1 MMFDPHDYIAK
12 FASKDRMPG
21 ADTPGFLDGFLY
33 SISNSWNTINASF
46 RKFGT
51 EYMES
56 HDVYTS
62 RGYMEPEGREDSV
75 QERLN
80 LISTLSQTELL
91 GNLSAEEKEAFSWVK
106 TEGDFAA
113 QEKALLSAR
122 EGARLNE
129 EGDWTSIVGEFVGE
143 LVNPLTLA
151 EFGVIGKGVGALT
164 QFAKPVAKAFAGW
177 ANRTF
182 GTGLKFAEIATG
194 ETAKRVLGTAG
205 HAGAIAAVYSYLKD
219 NERQYIGIPVEN
231 VGSDMAWNALLGAC
245 FGGVGGYLSPHLQ
258 KLLRKNR
265 EDISQSFCKKVL
277 NDFADSEIRVEWADI
292 VPQELDGQVDT
303 GALSEAG
310 NKIKQIV
317 SIDGDTRFSKLFGY
331 IPTVQGLKSQNPIIQ
346 KLTDAYF
353 RHQYTTPS
361 GSSTLSGIST
371 PVESEMTQWMG
382 LKYQCLANIAKHK
395 KEFLK
400 RGYGSKEDFNAELS
414 HAMLNGDTSSNHI
427 IAGCASAVRKKMRI
441 LTDEAVK
448 YGIFEKESVA
458 GESYLPRMYDTEKIR
473 NDFDGWENTFRE
485 AVKKKHPE
493 YADKQI
499 REYFEDVTD
508 TIRGLDVDDIPTVRA
523 VQSKAKVTKGRKVD
537 LESLDLFE
545 YLVQEPERMMDVYF
559 TGLGFE
565 VAEKRVLGELGFES
579 FADAYEAAKAEAS
592 KISRTMRGDA
602 RNKFEKQNEK
612 DLELL
617 KKIPKL
623 ITGQISS
630 ELRFNL
636 GNSSTNRSFN
646 KILRTLDTLN
656 STTLLGK
663 VGLAAIEDLALT
675 ASERGLFRHIGELWR
690 HKFGNAL
697 EGFSKEDLHRFG
709 IAIESLSGNINVLS
723 SPSHAT
729 KLSSLFWKL
738 TGAPQ
743 IDDFR
748 SRVIASLMSQDIA
761 ASILQGKEFSTRLNT
776 RSLDSIR
783 KELQNHAVIGE
794 HGIEDINISS
804 WESFDAKRDFMS
816 EVERN
821 IRTNIPVPGAGDIP
835 LFFKSPLGKL
845 TTMFMGWTFS
855 LTNQIILPLM
865 QSGKVE
871 WARLAKLMTYGFGL
885 SFLTNIIRGYIRGNP
900 YDLAKSEIYKDSVL
914 KMPLGVFGIPIEMGN
929 QLFRGAN
936 WGKDVAYNVVKGGSL
951 RWIWDAMD
959 TGIATYKAEKRGR
972 WTEKDVRRWYGITPF
987 ANLWFIN
994 PILNYFNV
1002 GEPK

>member
-1 MMFDPHDYIAK
+1 MFDPHDYIAK

-33 SISNSWNTINASF
+33 SISNSWNTINASI

-51 EYMES
+51 DYMES

-62 RGYMEPEGREDSV
+62 RGYMEPEGREKSV
-75 QERLN
+75 EERLHVMDAFD
-80 LISTLSQTELL
+80 STELL
-91 GNLSAEEKEAFSWVK
+91 ENMSREEKEAFSWAK
-106 TEGDFAA
+106 TEGDFIA

-122 EGARLNE
+122 EGAKLNE
-129 EGDWTSIVGEFVGE
+129 EGDWTSLVGEFVGE

-182 GTGLKFAEIATG
+182 GTGLEFAELATG
-194 ETAKRVLGTAG
+194 EAAKRVLSTAG
-205 HAGAIAAVYSYLKD
+205 HAGATAAVYSYLKD
-219 NERQYIGIPVEN
+219 NETQYIGIPIEN
-231 VGSDMAWNALLGAC
+231 IGSDMAWNALLGAC

-277 NDFADSEIRVEWADI
+277 NDFADSEIKVE
-292 VPQELDGQVDT
+292 
-303 GALSEAG
+303 LSEEAG

-331 IPTVQGLKSQNPIIQ
+331 IPTVQGLKSQNPVVRE
-346 KLTDAYF
+346 LTDAFF
-353 RHQYTTPS
+353 RHQYTTIS
-361 GSSTLSGIST
+361 GNSTLSGIST

-382 LKYQCLANIAKHK
+382 LKYQCLGSIAKHK
-395 KEFLK
+395 KEFVK

-427 IAGCASAVRKKMRI
+427 IAGCAAAVRKNMKI
-441 LTDEAVK
+441 LNAEAIK
-448 YGIFEKESVA
+448 YEIFEKESIA

-493 YADKQI
+493 YTDKQI

-523 VQSKAKVTKGRKVD
+523 VQSKAKVTKSRKVD
-537 LESLDLFE
+537 LESLDLFD

-565 VAEKRVLGELGFES
+565 VAEKRVLSELGFES
-579 FADAYEAAKAEAS
+579 FAEAYNAAKAEAN
-592 KISRTMRGDA
+592 KISRTLSGDA
-602 RNKFEKQNEK
+602 RNKFEKQSEK

-636 GNSSTNRSFN
+636 GSSSTNRSFN

-663 VGLAAIEDLALT
+663 VGLASIEDLALT
-675 ASERGLFRHIGELWR
+675 ASSRGLFRHIGELWR

-697 EGFSKEDLHRFG
+697 EGFSKEELHRFG
-709 IAIESLSGNINVLS
+709 IAIESLSGNINILA

-729 KLSSLFWKL
+729 KLSSIFWKL
-738 TGAPQ
+738 TGSPQ

-748 SRVIASLMSQDIA
+748 SRVIASLISQDIA
-761 ASILQGKEFSTRLNT
+761 ASILKGKEFSTRLNA

-821 IRTNIPVPGAGDIP
+821 IRKNVPVPGAGDIP

-900 YDLAKSEIYKDSVL
+900 YDVKKSEIYKDTVL
-914 KMPLGVFGIPIEMGN
+914 RMPLGIFGIPIEIGN

-936 WGKDVAYNVVKGGSL
+936 WGKDIAYNIAKGGSL
-951 RWIWDAMD
+951 RWIWDAID

-994 PILNYFNV
+994 PMLNYFNP
-1002 GEPK
+1002 GEKGSKK